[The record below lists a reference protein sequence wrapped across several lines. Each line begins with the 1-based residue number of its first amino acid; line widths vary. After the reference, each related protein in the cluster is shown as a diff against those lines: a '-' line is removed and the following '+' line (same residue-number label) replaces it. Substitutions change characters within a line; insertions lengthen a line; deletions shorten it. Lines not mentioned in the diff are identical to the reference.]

1 MNKPERLIMG
11 AGGGGKGGGSSHV
24 ATEDADSAASRAYA
38 QVMDLISEGEVEG
51 LVGGMQGVLLNGT
64 PLQNPDGS
72 FNFSG
77 VSFAFNPGTQGQ
89 NYIAGFSDVEN
100 EHAVGLE
107 VKQQQPLIRTIT
119 DTTVDA
125 VRVTVNIP
133 RLTNQDTKTG
143 DIHGTSVDI
152 AIDVQ
157 TSGGGY
163 VQRIYDT
170 IDAKISSNYERAYRI
185 DLWGAGP
192 WDVRVRRVTVD
203 STSSAL
209 VNNTYWASYTEIVD
223 AKLTYP
229 NSAVAALRVDAG
241 QFSAI
246 PSRAYHMRLLRI
258 QVPSNYNPIQRTYSG
273 AWDGTFKIAWSNNPA
288 WCFYDLLTNSRY
300 GLGAYISPSQV
311 DKWSLYTIG
320 QYCDQFVPDGFGGYE
335 PRFTCNCYIQNYADA
350 YKVVQDLASAF
361 RGMVYWGGGTVT
373 AVQDAPADPVA
384 LFTRANV
391 VDGLFQYTGAS
402 LKARHTVAL
411 VSWSNLQ
418 DMGKTYVEYVEDT
431 AGIARYGVITTQITA
446 FGCTS
451 RGQAHRAGKWILYSE
466 RMESETVT
474 FKVGMDGAGVRPGDI
489 IKVADAQ
496 RAGARMGGRVSAIL
510 GVNTFSVDSDLQD
523 AQGNAL
529 NAVGSTLSIVAIDGT
544 VRTGTVIAQ
553 NGRALG
559 LSSSQ
564 GLSDM
569 VSGVQSQAIW
579 VLEPSTIQAQLF
591 RVVQI
596 TETEG
601 YQFEITSLA
610 TNPSKYNAIELGW
623 ALEVRDITDLSTTP
637 SAPTAVTVAESLYL
651 YQATVFSLV
660 SISWP
665 TVRGAISYRVA
676 YSKDGANWV
685 FATTPSNDFEIRAA
699 ASGAYTV
706 RVWTIGA
713 NETQSSNYIET
724 TQSVLGKSAPPADVQ
739 GLTYGMDQTAGAKLS
754 WTPNTDV
761 DLYGYEV
768 RKGTSWA
775 SATSLGQMK
784 ATTFIVGVK
793 GAAGTYLVKA
803 IDTSGNYSTNAAS
816 VLVKA
821 PQLPAPTVT
830 GAFSG
835 PNYNLSWVAVIGDL
849 ATDFYEIR
857 TDTNWGVAAGLVT
870 TQKGTSYSA
879 KVNWSGSV
887 VFYVAAVDIGGNYG
901 AAGQATLV
909 VSPPKQTTI
918 SQQVIDNN
926 VLLRWADSTATL
938 PIDHYV
944 VARGATFA
952 GATVIGNLS
961 GTFDVI
967 FETTPGTFTYWIA
980 GVDSAGNQ
988 GPAASISAFVNQP
1001 PDYVL
1006 RYNYDAN
1013 FAGLLDDFRKGAI
1026 PYDWAASG
1034 ATLTAGNGGTLTS
1047 TGTAPQLIKTY
1058 QSIDQ
1063 KPNGCEYPH
1072 VRVAVTRV
1080 AGSGWLGNLYWSTS
1094 GHGYSSSYKQTIATN
1109 PAIGTQTVLDFDMS
1123 APAAGGSDW
1132 MNSVIT
1138 GLRLD
1143 LGNTASDVF
1152 RVDFVELMPFIAT
1165 NIATDADGSLV
1176 MPADTVSTFQQHF
1189 EGGNN
1194 QWATS
1199 NSLNATWGKSNA
1211 TLTQGATDPNGNATA
1226 WTMTRVAAGNH
1237 YMNRAAP
1244 QAACAGLTYTG
1255 SVWMKSGTLTGT
1267 VNLWLKDGSGATIA
1281 NTSVT
1286 PTATWT
1292 KYTVTGTAGASA
1304 PGAASLFIDPTN
1316 DAGAAGDTLFLWDEG
1331 LALGST
1337 AAGWTSPNDQVASAP
1352 LYIEP
1357 GLTSA
1362 TYVEYIDYGAILP
1375 ASRVTVTPTYDIVDG
1390 APALAVKIEVSAD
1403 NSTWTAYNNTTAVYV
1418 SNFRYARYTVTVTGG
1433 TTGRDILRLKGI
1445 NYRYDVKLKN
1455 DAGTI
1460 QAISTD
1466 VNGTPVTFNVG
1477 FIDVTSITVTAN
1489 TTSPVFAVYNFQ
1501 DVPNPT
1507 GFTVYLFDKNGNRVA
1522 GSVSW
1527 SAKGY

>member
-11 AGGGGKGGGSSHV
+11 AGGGGKGGSTHV
-24 ATEDADSAASRAYA
+24 ATEDADSLASRAYA
-38 QVMDLISEGEVEG
+38 QVMDLISEGEIEG

-64 PLQNPDGS
+64 QLQNPDGS

-100 EHAVGLE
+100 EHTVGLE
-107 VKQQQPLIRTIT
+107 VKQQTPIIRTVT

-125 VRVTVNIP
+125 VRVTVNLP
-133 RLTNQDTKTG
+133 RLTNQDTTNG
-143 DIHGTSVDI
+143 DVHGSSVDI

-157 TSGGGY
+157 TTGGGY
-163 VQRIYDT
+163 VQRVYDT
-170 IDAKISSNYERAYRI
+170 IGGKLTSNYERAYRI

-192 WDVRVRRVTVD
+192 WDIRVRRVTAD

-229 NSAVAALRVDAG
+229 NSAIAALRIDAG

-246 PSRAYHMRLLRI
+246 PSRAYHVRLLRV
-258 QVPSNYNPIQRTYSG
+258 QVPSNYDPIARTYSG
-273 AWDGTFKIAWSNNPA
+273 AWDGTFKIAWTNNPA
-288 WCFYDLLTNSRY
+288 WCFYDLLTNTRY
-300 GLGAYISPSQV
+300 GLGLFVSPSQV

-320 QYCDQFVPDGFGGYE
+320 QYCDQYVPDGFGTYE
-335 PRFTCNCYIQNYADA
+335 PRFTCNCYIQNYGDA

-361 RGMVYWGGGTVT
+361 RGMVYWGGGTVSV
-373 AVQDAPADPVA
+373 VQDAPVDPVA
-384 LFTRANV
+384 LFTCANV
-391 VDGLFQYTGAS
+391 IDGLFTYTGAS

-411 VSWSNLQ
+411 VSWNNLQ

-431 AGIARYGVITTQITA
+431 AGIARYGVVTTQITA

-451 RGQAHRAGKWILYSE
+451 RGQAHRVGKWLLYSE
-466 RMESETVT
+466 RMESETVS
-474 FKVGMDGAGVRPGDI
+474 FKVGLDGAAVRPGDI
-489 IKVADAQ
+489 IKVSDAQ
-496 RAGARMGGRVSAIL
+496 RAGARMGGRVSTTDGANQI
-510 GVNTFSVDSDLQD
+510 TVDSDLID
-523 AQGNAL
+523 ATGNAL
-529 NAVGSTLSIVAIDGT
+529 NAVGCAISVVAVDGT
-544 VRTGTVIAQ
+544 VRTGTVTSQ
-553 NGRALG
+553 NGRVLG
-559 LSSSQ
+559 LASGQ
-564 GLSDM
+564 GLASM
-569 VSGVQSQAIW
+569 MSGVQTQAIW

-591 RVVQI
+591 RVIQI
-596 TETEG
+596 TETDG
-601 YQFEITSLA
+601 YQFDITALA

-623 ALEVRDITDLSTTP
+623 ALEKRDITDLTTAP
-637 SAPTAVTVAESLYL
+637 AAPTSVTVNESLYL

-660 SISWP
+660 SLSWP
-665 TVRGAISYRVA
+665 TVRGAIAYRVA

-699 ASGAYTV
+699 ASGSYTV

-713 NETQSSNYIET
+713 SETQSSNYVQT
-724 TQSVLGKSAPPADVQ
+724 TSQVMGKSKPPADVT
-739 GLTYGMDQTAGAKLS
+739 GLTYGLDQTAGAKLS
-754 WTPNTDV
+754 WSPNADV
-761 DLYGYEV
+761 DLYAYEI
-768 RKGTSWA
+768 RKGTDWT
-775 SATSLGQMK
+775 SATLLGQIK
-784 ATTFIVGVK
+784 ATTFVVGVK

-816 VLVKA
+816 ILVKA

-830 GAFSG
+830 GVFSG

-857 TDTNWGVAAGLVT
+857 TDANWGAAAGLVT
-870 TQKGTSYSA
+870 TQKGTSYGA
-879 KVNWSGSV
+879 KVNWSGSR
-887 VFYVAAVDIGGNYG
+887 VFYVAGVDIGGNYG

-909 VSPPKQTTI
+909 VNAPSLPTI

-926 VLLRWADSTATL
+926 VLLRWSDATATL

-944 VARGATFA
+944 VGKGATFA
-952 GATVIGNLS
+952 TSTAIGNLS

-967 FETTPGTFTYWIA
+967 FETTPGTFTYWIS

-988 GPAASISAFVNQP
+988 GPAASVSAFVNQP

-1013 FAGLLDDFRKGAI
+1013 FAGIIDDFRTGTI

-1034 ATLTAGNGGTLTS
+1034 ATLTAGSSGTLTS

-1058 QSIDQ
+1058 QGIDA

-1072 VRVAVTRV
+1072 VRVAITRV
-1080 AGSGWLGNLYWSTS
+1080 AGSGWLGNLYWATASHGYTS
-1094 GHGYSSSYKQTIATN
+1094 GYVQTIAAN
-1109 PAIGTQTVLDFDMS
+1109 PAIGSQVVLDFDMT

-1132 MNSVIT
+1132 MKSVIT

-1152 RVDFVELMPFIAT
+1152 RIDFVELVPFIAT
-1165 NIATDADGSLV
+1165 SIATDADGSLI
-1176 MPADTVSTFQQHF
+1176 MPADTTTAFQAHF
-1189 EGGNN
+1189 
-1194 QWATS
+1194 T
-1199 NSLNATWGKSNA
+1199 GKS
-1211 TLTQGATDPNGNATA
+1211 
-1226 WTMTRVAAGNH
+1226 W
-1237 YMNRAAP
+1237 
-1244 QAACAGLTYTG
+1244 
-1255 SVWMKSGTLTGT
+1255 S
-1267 VNLWLKDGSGATIA
+1267 
-1281 NTSVT
+1281 
-1286 PTATWT
+1286 
-1292 KYTVTGTAGASA
+1292 
-1304 PGAASLFIDPTN
+1304 
-1316 DAGAAGDTLFLWDEG
+1316 
-1331 LALGST
+1331 
-1337 AAGWTSPNDQVASAP
+1337 SPSDQVVAGYP

-1357 GLTSA
+1357 GLTTS
-1362 TYVEYIDYGAILP
+1362 TYVEYIDYGTILP

-1390 APALAVKIEVSAD
+1390 APSLAVKIEVSPD
-1403 NSTWTAYNNTTAVYV
+1403 NSIWTAYNNTTAVYV

-1433 TTGRDILRLKGI
+1433 ASGRDILRLKGI

-1455 DAGTI
+1455 DAGTV
-1460 QAISTD
+1460 QANSTD
-1466 VNGTPVTFNVG
+1466 ANGTPVTFNIG

-1489 TTSPVFAVYNFQ
+1489 TTSPVFAVYNFV
-1501 DVPNPT
+1501 DAPNPT

-1522 GSVSW
+1522 GTVSW